1 VAVVGAGI
9 SGLTCARTL
18 VDHGVDVVVFE
29 KSRGA
34 GGRMATR
41 RTAEGSQFDHGAQYL
56 TVRDERFER
65 YVKSWLQDGIVAP
78 WESRIGTLTCGRWE
92 WTQKT
97 TPRYVGVPGMS
108 AICRHLA
115 ADLDIQFG
123 WRVAQPER
131 DHDSWRLHDVEG
143 EQLGVFDCVIT
154 SAPAP
159 QSAELLASAPDLQQA
174 ARAVSMNGC
183 WAALLV
189 FDRSLGLPFDGAFV
203 HESPLSWMARNNSK
217 PQRGSQ
223 ESWVLHASP
232 EWTST
237 YLEDEPGESLP
248 KMLDAFWQATAVTP
262 CAPIYAACHRWRW
275 ALPPDPLPHRC
286 LFDSSL
292 RLGACG
298 DWCNGPRVEGAFL
311 SGTALAGRILAEVD
325 TRG

>member
-1 VAVVGAGI
+1 MAVVGAGI
-9 SGLTCARTL
+9 SGLICARTL
-18 VDHGVDVVVFE
+18 VDHGTDVVVFE

-41 RTAEGSQFDHGAQYL
+41 RTAEDAQFDHGAQYL
-56 TVRDERFER
+56 TVRDGRFER
-65 YVKSWLQDGIVAP
+65 YVKSWLQDGIVTP

-92 WTQKT
+92 ETQKT

-123 WRVAQPER
+123 RRVAQPER
-131 DHDSWRLHDVEG
+131 DDDGWRLHDVER
-143 EQLGVFDCVIT
+143 EHLG
-154 SAPAP
+154 
-159 QSAELLASAPDLQQA
+159 
-174 ARAVSMNGC
+174 
-183 WAALLV
+183 V

-237 YLEDEPGESLP
+237 YLEDEPGEALP
-248 KMLDAFWQATAVTP
+248 KMLDAFWQATAVMPRT
-262 CAPIYAACHRWRW
+262 PIYAACHRWRW
-275 ALPPDPLPHRC
+275 ALPPEPLPHRC

-298 DWCNGPRVEGAFL
+298 DWCSGPRVEGAFL
-311 SGTALAGRILAEVD
+311 SGMAVAGRVLAEVE
-325 TRG
+325 THG